1 MNEDAL
7 TADLW
12 DRLTPRQRVARVLM
26 VLSEITAAGGAT
38 QDTMIAVAEGVG
50 GFHGPPMLASSLPER
65 PRLARQMN
73 RAMRRVGAERFGIE
87 PLIGANLESGLA
99 YSLGRGGTDVPYPG
113 ALGQV
118 SPELSYDVGRQV
130 GLDAASC
137 GYDWAFQPVVD
148 VRISRDDPVIGVRT
162 FTGGP
167 DEISTRAVPYL
178 QGIQSTGVLATAK
191 HFPGHGDA
199 SVDSHHDLPV
209 VRRDEESHRNT
220 HLRPYQAVIA
230 AGVGSIMSAHI
241 VLPDLGLTEIATF
254 CPEIGR
260 DLLRDELG
268 FEGILVSD
276 SLRMRAVSDRFT
288 RRQAV
293 VRALTAGCDV
303 ANIKCPPG
311 AVPGLLDELEDALAR
326 GELAES
332 DLYRAFRRV
341 VNASSR
347 TVEDSSQAVLDGSGR
362 FDAPGLSGAIRV
374 RDEHRSLPLR
384 VSQTASVG
392 ILVDPDG
399 TFAEPLDGALADLSD
414 MLGVRLVQVPG
425 EGAPPDDVECLVVI
439 TRGQAGPTATELS
452 LVRAAEAGPLP
463 AAVLLAGPTDI
474 ADRCP
479 TRLPAVLAPCIDV
492 FGLVSR
498 STAYPALR
506 ARLG

>member
-1 MNEDAL
+1 MSEDDL

-12 DRLTPRQRVARVLM
+12 DRLTPRQRIARVLM
-26 VLSEITAAGGAT
+26 VLSEITEAGGVT
-38 QDTMIAVAEGVG
+38 QDTMSAVAEGVG
-50 GFHGPPMLASSLPER
+50 AFHGPPMLASGLPDR
-65 PRLARQMN
+65 PRLARQIN
-73 RAMRRVGAERFGIE
+73 GAMRRAGAERFGIE

-118 SPELSYDVGRQV
+118 SAELSYAVGRQV

-167 DEISTRAVPYL
+167 DEISARAVAYL

-209 VRRDEESHRNT
+209 VHRDAQAHRQT
-220 HLRPYQAVIA
+220 HLRPYQAVIK

-254 CPEIGR
+254 CPEIGQ

-311 AVPGLLDELEDALAR
+311 VVPGLLDELEDALAR
-326 GELAES
+326 EELAEA

-341 VNASSR
+341 VNATSR
-347 TVEDSSQAVLDGSGR
+347 TLEDSWQAVLDGSGR
-362 FDAPGLSGAIRV
+362 FEAPGLSGAIQV
-374 RDEHRSLPLR
+374 RDEQNSLPLR
-384 VSQTASVG
+384 AGAAGSVG
-392 ILVDPDG
+392 ILVDPAG

-414 MLGVRLVQVPG
+414 MLGVRLVQVTR
-425 EGAPPDDVECLVVI
+425 EDDRPDDVECLVVI
-439 TRGQAGPTATELS
+439 SRGQAGPTATELS
-452 LVRAAEAGPLP
+452 LVRAAESGTMP
-463 AAVLLAGPTDI
+463 AAVLLAGPIDV

-479 TRLPAVLAPCIDV
+479 TSLPVVQAPCIDV

-506 ARLG
+506 AMLG